1 VGPECLI
8 YILHPVTFAGRRI
21 SVAAPPGL
29 LQILWAVTTVSA
41 QHALSRSRAYIYI
54 YIYIWPRAGVEELR
68 AAVKE
73 EPGEGGST
81 TKQERESLPGVAG
94 GLALACAVLGVLV
107 KASPVAIIPT
117 VVLIP
122 GAFLFYVFLHACS
135 AAKYARG
142 WSPDRRA
149 RSSMRALPLDGYQR
163 RACWLGGRQKHG

>member
-1 VGPECLI
+1 M
-8 YILHPVTFAGRRI
+8 H
-21 SVAAPPGL
+21 
-29 LQILWAVTTVSA
+29 
-41 QHALSRSRAYIYI
+41 IYI